1 MTFDYAHQ
9 TDWPMTSG
17 QHQSPI
23 DIQTSKT
30 QDSQLSAISWRGLY
44 QAQSITGEATTLKA
58 HGIGAAYLNDR
69 DFTFQQL
76 HFHTP
81 AEHLIDGQAAPIEWH
96 LVHRSATGQLAV
108 VAVFG
113 RIGKP
118 NQSFQ
123 GLLDQFTPE
132 ASHDL
137 TEPVNLTELLPD
149 TGTIYHYLG
158 SLTTPPLSET
168 VEWYV
173 CADTV
178 MIGEEQLAAYQR
190 LFAANNRA
198 IQPLNDRPIIA
209 ERF

>member
-9 TDWPMTSG
+9 TDWAMTSG

-23 DIQTSKT
+23 DIQTEHT
-30 QDSQLSAISWRGLY
+30 QASQLSAISWRGFY
-44 QAQSITGEATTLKA
+44 QAQTITGEATTMKA
-58 HGIGAAYLNDR
+58 SGIGAAYLNDR
-69 DFTFQQL
+69 DFNFQQI

-118 NQSFQ
+118 NASLQ
-123 GLLDQFTPE
+123 GLLDQFTPQT
-132 ASHDL
+132 SHEL
-137 TEPVNLTELLPD
+137 TTPVDLTELLPD
-149 TGTIYHYLG
+149 TGTVYHYLG

-178 MIGEEQLAAYQR
+178 MIGEQQLATYLQ
-190 LFAANNRA
+190 LFAANNRE